1 MAALPAVMGGGAPE
15 SAPHALPGPRACLGG
30 TGTLADMEL
39 DSRSGLP
46 QNPSSSG
53 TGRAD
58 AGTQV
63 GWRDVLAAS
72 SRRLPWP
79 GQLLAGAAAA
89 APPCGCR
96 AAAAGASDAEAVR
109 LQARAL
115 SAVPTAGCTVRLS
128 LA

>member
-1 MAALPAVMGGGAPE
+1 MD
-15 SAPHALPGPRACLGG
+15 LG
-30 TGTLADMEL
+30 L
-39 DSRSGLP
+39 GLGLH
-46 QNPSSSG
+46 QNPSPAASSTG
-53 TGRAD
+53 AGRAD

-72 SRRLPWP
+72 GRRGPWP
-79 GQLLAGAAAA
+79 GRALPGAAAA

-96 AAAAGASDAEAVR
+96 AVAAGTGGDEAAR